1 MKKRISLLMAAMLVI
16 AAIMSVSVTA
26 FAYDNV
32 DGSEWFTGAT
42 LEADGSVK
50 INISTGFTGANGSSG
65 YRITVFDGDPQ
76 LPNNND
82 GLASVR
88 FITATGR
95 MSHGATRTAAATSRP
110 SPRKS

>member
-50 INISTGFTGANGSSG
+50 IGISGSFTGANGANG
-65 YRITVFDGDPQ
+65 YRIAVFDGDPQ
-76 LPNNND
+76 LPSDDNGFWQIFNGN
-82 GLASVR
+82 G
-88 FITATGR
+88 
-95 MSHGATRTAAATSRP
+95 
-110 SPRKS
+110 

>member
-50 INISTGFTGANGSSG
+50 INISTGFTGANGRKLGKSTGMGLYIVRKLCDKMSIAAEAASMPG
-65 YRITVFDGDPQ
+65 ESTTITLCFPLGDEYN
-76 LPNNND
+76 L
-82 GLASVR
+82 
-88 FITATGR
+88 TK
-95 MSHGATRTAAATSRP
+95 M
-110 SPRKS
+110 